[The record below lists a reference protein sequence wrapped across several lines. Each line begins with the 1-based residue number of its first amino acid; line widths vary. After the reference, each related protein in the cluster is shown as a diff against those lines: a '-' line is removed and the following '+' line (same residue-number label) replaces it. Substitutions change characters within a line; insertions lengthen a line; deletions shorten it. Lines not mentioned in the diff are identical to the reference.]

1 MKYAIRRYK
10 INSHKKDRTLLP
22 ILLAVTV
29 AVLLLI
35 QVVVSNR
42 LATAGVK
49 INKIEEEIQ
58 DLALENTNLTE
69 QIASASSLLT
79 LREKATKLGYTRTIK
94 PVYLAQDL
102 LVARVFE

>member
-1 MKYAIRRYK
+1 MKYDVRKYK
-10 INSHKKDRTLLP
+10 LKSHKKRRTLLP
-22 ILLAVTV
+22 TLLIVTV

-42 LATAGVK
+42 FATIGVK
-49 INKIEEEIQ
+49 VNNVEEEIQ
-58 DLALENTNLTE
+58 NLSQDNTILTE
-69 QIASASSLLT
+69 RIASASSLLT

-102 LVARVFE
+102 PVARVFQ